1 MGADIRMEQR
11 VAIINGVKKLHGAP
25 ITATDLRGG
34 ASLIVAA
41 LGAEGETE
49 ITGVGHIDRGYDNI
63 VGVLKSLGAAI
74 SRLD

>member
-1 MGADIRMEQR
+1 MGAEIKTEGR
-11 VAIINGVKKLHGAP
+11 VAIISGVKKLHGAP

-41 LGAEGETE
+41 LGAEGITE
-49 ITGVGHIDRGYDNI
+49 ISGVTHIDRGYDNI
-63 VGVLKSLGAAI
+63 VGLLDTLGAYI